1 MSEIALAARIAL
13 VGNPNSGKTALFNAL
28 TGSRQKVANYPG
40 VTVERKEGV
49 VVTPAGLTL
58 RLIDL
63 PRTYSLR
70 ARNLDEIVTRDIV
83 LGRLAGEDVP
93 RLLVCVADSTN
104 LRLALRLA
112 LELKRVGWPMILAL
126 NMFDIARHRGFRID
140 LDRLSTELGIP
151 VVSSVAV
158 RRGGTR
164 DLLAQ
169 IDEVISER
177 GLPSTEGTWSEP
189 NAAELRVAQREAD
202 RILDSAVR
210 MPGRPD
216 SITRRIDSIVL
227 HPVLG
232 LVILMAI
239 LFLMFQAVFAWAQV
253 PMDLIKSGFAGL
265 GGWAGIVLPEG
276 WLLSFVREG
285 VISGLCSVLV
295 FLPQILTLFF
305 FILLLE
311 DFGYMAR
318 AAFLMDRIMGGAG
331 LHGRAFIPLLSSF
344 ACAIPGIMA
353 TRVIASRRGRL
364 VTILVA
370 PLMTCSARIPVYT
383 LIIAAFVPARTV
395 LGWFSLQGLVMFG
408 LYAAGIV
415 AALGMSWVFNRL
427 LWRRD
432 PSDPFMLELPD
443 YKRPVLKNLALGLL
457 QRGQI
462 FLHRAG
468 TTIFS
473 MMVVIL
479 VSLLGAAGAGG
490 RYRSGDQLRPRRAHR
505 PDNGAG
511 VAPGRLQLADRCG
524 ASPRDGRAR
533 GRGRSTR
540 HRLCDRERW
549 RQVRRARP
557 DPDSAL
563 EPCHRPGA
571 ARLVCFRAAMR
582 RDIGRRPARDRQLE
596 VDRLPVRLHAGA
608 GLSRGVRHLSRS
620 GLARRRIELHGR
632 GDPAG
637 LARPHANATDL
648 ARTALMMAGPG
659 MRLDLTGEE
668 ALPLLNILTETI
680 ENDPKRPADR
690 SPRLVSDTKQS
701 SPRHF
706 SWTAAIA
713 S

>member
-1 MSEIALAARIAL
+1 MSELALPARIAL

-49 VVTPAGLTL
+49 VVTPAGLTV

-63 PRTYSLR
+63 PGTYSLR
-70 ARNLDEIVTRDIV
+70 ARSLDEIVTRDIV

-112 LELKRVGWPMILAL
+112 LELKRVGRPMILAL

-202 RILDSAVR
+202 RILDAAVR

-285 VISGLCSVLV
+285 VISGLGSVLV

-473 MMVVIL
+473 MMVVIWFLCSVPPAPADATGPAINYSFAARIGQTMEPVLRPVGFNWQIDVAL
-479 VSLLGAAGAGG
+479 VPGMAAREVAVAALGTVYAIESAGDKSDELGRTLTAHWSLATALALLAWYVFAPQCAATLGVVRRETDSWKWTAFLFGYMLALAYLAAFVTYHAAAWLGAG
-490 RYRSGDQLRPRRAHR
+490 
-505 PDNGAG
+505 
-511 VAPGRLQLADRCG
+511 
-524 ASPRDGRAR
+524 
-533 GRGRSTR
+533 
-540 HRLCDRERW
+540 
-549 RQVRRARP
+549 
-557 DPDSAL
+557 
-563 EPCHRPGA
+563 
-571 ARLVCFRAAMR
+571 
-582 RDIGRRPARDRQLE
+582 
-596 VDRLPVRLHAGA
+596 
-608 GLSRGVRHLSRS
+608 
-620 GLARRRIELHGR
+620 
-632 GDPAG
+632 
-637 LARPHANATDL
+637 
-648 ARTALMMAGPG
+648 
-659 MRLDLTGEE
+659 
-668 ALPLLNILTETI
+668 
-680 ENDPKRPADR
+680 
-690 SPRLVSDTKQS
+690 
-701 SPRHF
+701 
-706 SWTAAIA
+706 
-713 S
+713 